1 MKTFLPIGCLSLVPV
16 LSVHL
21 LGQAGPS
28 EPLELRQSVAPVN
41 VSVVPDAVPSNS
53 GKSSTGKLQPT
64 NTPNGAAPR
73 QYGSVMSFG
82 GGIRIAGSP
91 TNPPPLDASRSLV
104 DNAVS
109 LNLPRLGGANP
120 THVLLR
126 SRIGSPVSSGPADG
140 SIKVISDLKA
150 SPVVVSSPK

>member
-1 MKTFLPIGCLSLVPV
+1 MKTFLPFRCLGLIPV

-28 EPLELRQSVAPVN
+28 EPLELRQSSAPVN
-41 VSVVPDAVPSNS
+41 VSVVPDAVPSSS
-53 GKSSTGKLQPT
+53 GSKSTGKHQPT
-64 NTPNGAAPR
+64 KTPKGAAPR